1 MPSKRIDQYEIIR
14 EIGRGGMGNVYLC
27 KDLEI
32 ARVVALKVMRE
43 DLAKPLREIDRQRFI
58 REALTTARLQHPGIP
73 PVFCVRRS
81 SEGLLY
87 YAMKLIE
94 GHSLD
99 EIIKGLQKDDPKIIQ
114 KYPTLRLVEVLRDV
128 CQTLSYTHAKGFL
141 HRDLKPSN
149 IFIGDYGEVYLIDW
163 GLTKKFGPDLGS
175 SENIN
180 EDSTLFDEISITDEN
195 THALAFRGSPLIKD
209 APDEEMQLTLQGDL
223 LGTPAYMAP
232 EQTLRNGPELTA
244 ATDIYSLGVIL
255 YRILTLRLPIESKD
269 LKELV
274 IAKREGHLAHPDD
287 IAPDRDIPPE
297 LAAIA
302 MQAMNTRPNDRF
314 ESVMEFSRSLEFWL
328 DGKSQFRGVDLGSLS
343 MDKFICR
350 PTHTANRWI
359 LNEDVIK
366 TVSMGRGQQSR
377 LIFRRAIYGDIH
389 ISLNLRLLPI
399 DSEGDI
405 RRFGIMFKSSEPVSV
420 GPIDHYALTFAGN
433 NNTRLNLT
441 RNGTEIAS
449 NENIIFEPD
458 KKYHIVIETHRGDIQ
473 VTINARLVLSCLD
486 RSPLT
491 GAWLG
496 FLHHG
501 QPVIFSRLVVMTR
514 GLPLKTETIEI
525 PEALMAEG
533 CYEGARRRF
542 MDLYRN
548 HRNRYVGSWAAYR
561 AGVAAF
567 RATRRH
573 SDALRIWAQLRGS
586 RYSDLEK
593 LGMARIE
600 LLENRPLEAAA
611 HIQRIIENNPTNI
624 LLRSVA
630 DFTQEHTQKLLR
642 HEDDP
647 NITWVAVDRWIRLTL
662 SLDQLLNRRDPITL
676 SLIWHWLF
684 NTINSQPQQLRGT
697 LTFIR
702 RTYGEGRGQFL
713 EQITNE
719 DQLDLLIRRSLT
731 FQNHTFLIEKLMRLI
746 IWHDDPIEDL
756 ETLGR
761 FYLNSGH
768 ERIALQIF
776 QQLIRICINSRPK
789 CPPAPMA
796 YVGMYLWLHSEEDEA
811 RKIFKMMDR
820 YGDRW
825 AASDAQFFIGL
836 DDYRLGRRLNAVE
849 RWKNIQQHHSKPF
862 HHCIAGAL
870 LGQLPPDP
878 VLAGVPDRHDYRFL
892 FYFIVGLRY
901 LIDWKDTKDEHN
913 RKIATDFFTEVK
925 RLIKPSYDIYAST
938 ESFARLPLEML
949 GAPLS
954 EKARP
959 EVLSDDE
966 KSWLKNLIM
975 TVRHEVI
982 PKSDA

>member
-1 MPSKRIDQYEIIR
+1 
-14 EIGRGGMGNVYLC
+14 MGNVYLC
-27 KDLEI
+27 RDLEMS
-32 ARVVALKVMRE
+32 RVVALKVMRE
-43 DLAKPLREIDRQRFI
+43 DNIKPPREIDRQRFV

-81 SEGLLY
+81 KEGLFY

-94 GHSLD
+94 GQSLD
-99 EIIKGLQKDDPKIIQ
+99 EIIKGLQQDDPEMVEKYKIH
-114 KYPTLRLVEVLRDV
+114 RLVEVLRDV
-128 CQTLSYTHAKGFL
+128 CQTLSYTHAKGYL

-163 GLTKKFGPDLGS
+163 GLTKKINSNSDIHEKV
-175 SENIN
+175 SE
-180 EDSTLFDEISITDEN
+180 ESTLFDEISITDEN
-195 THALAFRGSPLIKD
+195 THVLAIHQANSLINE
-209 APDEEMQLTLQGDL
+209 APSEEMQLTLQGDL

-232 EQTLRNGPELTA
+232 EQTLRNGPDLTVA
-244 ATDIYSLGVIL
+244 ADIYSLGVLL
-255 YRILTLRLPIESKD
+255 YRLLTLRLPIESKD

-274 IAKREGHLAHPDD
+274 RAKREGNLVHPDD
-287 IAPDRDIPPE
+287 KAPDRDIPPE
-297 LAAIA
+297 LASIA
-302 MQAMNTRPNDRF
+302 MQAMSVRPEDRF
-314 ESVMEFSRSLEFWL
+314 ESVTEFSTALEFWL
-328 DGKSQFRGVDLGSLS
+328 DGKSQFRGVDIGSMS

-359 LNEDVIK
+359 LNEGVIK

-377 LIFRRAIYGDIH
+377 LIFRRAIYGDIR
-389 ISLNLRLLPI
+389 ISLNLRLLPVENE
-399 DSEGDI
+399 SEI

-433 NNTRLNLT
+433 NNTRLDLT

-449 NENIIFEPD
+449 NENIIFEAD
-458 KKYHIVIETHRGDIQ
+458 KKYHVVIETNRGDIQ
-473 VTINARLVLSCLD
+473 VRINARLVLSCLD
-486 RSPLT
+486 RSPLS

-501 QPVIFSRLVVMTR
+501 QPVIFSRIVLMTR

-567 RATRRH
+567 RATRRR
-573 SDALRIWAQLRGS
+573 SDALLIWAQLRGS

-593 LGMARIE
+593 LGLARID
-600 LLENRPLEAAA
+600 LLESRPLDAANN
-611 HIQRIIENNPTNI
+611 IQKILENNAPNI

-630 DFTQEHTQKLLR
+630 DFTQEHTQKLMR
-642 HEDDP
+642 QEEDP
-647 NITWVAVDRWIRLTL
+647 NITWAAVDRWIRLTL
-662 SLDQLLNRRDPITL
+662 SLDQMLNRRDPITL
-676 SLIWHWLF
+676 SIIWRWLF
-684 NTINSQPQQLRGT
+684 NTINTQPHQLRGT
-697 LTFIR
+697 LNFIR
-702 RTYGEGRGQFL
+702 KNYGEGRGEFL
-713 EQITNE
+713 ELITNE
-719 DQLDLLIRRSLT
+719 DQLDSLIRRSLSI
-731 FQNHTFLIEKLMRLI
+731 QDHTFLIEKLMRLI

-776 QQLIRICINSRPK
+776 QQLIKICINSRPK

-796 YVGMYLWLHSEEDEA
+796 FVGCYLWLHGEEDEA
-811 RKIFKMMDR
+811 RKTFKLMAR

-825 AASDAQFFIGL
+825 ASSDAQFFLGL
-836 DDYRLGRRLNAVE
+836 DDYRKGRRLDAVG
-849 RWKNIQQHHSKPF
+849 RWENIHRDTSGKPF
-862 HHCIAGAL
+862 QRAIAGAL
-870 LGQLPPDP
+870 LGISPPEP
-878 VLAGVPDRHDYRFL
+878 IAAGVPDRHDYRFL
-892 FYFIVGLRY
+892 FNFIVGLRY
-901 LIDWKDTKDEHN
+901 LIDWREIGDEST
-913 RKIATDFFTEVK
+913 RKIALDFFTEVK

-938 ESFARLPLEML
+938 ESFARLPLEIL
-949 GAPLS
+949 NAPLD
-954 EKARP
+954 EKPRP
-959 EVLSDDE
+959 EILSDEE

-975 TVRHEVI
+975 AVRNEVI
-982 PKSDA
+982 PAQNASS